1 MAAPP
6 NEYSYDFDAVKRASA
21 NWQSREEKRKEN
33 KDLLKQKRYTEVE
46 SKDRLTKRANRLLQ
60 KVRKTVAERKTVSA
74 ASVEG
79 LSQDLN
85 DLVELGPINTE
96 DMTDALMERVIGE
109 TRDFLSVE
117 FLERGLMVN
126 RCVGRVVTEL
136 GNNRKSF
143 GTGFMVSPRLLLT
156 NWHVLKTKE
165 TAAVSTVE
173 FDYQL
178 DSAGNARTP
187 QRFNLEP
194 KAFYLSNREL
204 DFALV
209 AVEEK
214 SSKNKKVQDLG
225 WCRLI
230 PQEGKAILGNP
241 VNIIQ
246 HPLGEMKQVI
256 IRENKLVDLPPQPLD
271 TFAHYEGDTEPGS
284 SGSPVFNDQWEVI
297 ALHHSGVPATDQN
310 GNLLNVEGGIWK
322 EGDDPARLRW
332 VANEGI
338 RISRLVEFV
347 TKAKLGVHE
356 EPLRVQLLETGSSAV
371 ATSVNPAE
379 PEDEQEDKASEASTG
394 TARPMSSATVSDV
407 SSGTTKD
414 PSTGTFTFTVPL
426 NITVSLG
433 SPSGTEVSVAA
444 PGKTAPA
451 EDFLEKITPDEDY
464 DNRPGY
470 DPDFL
475 GFSVPLPKLD
485 PSIRHLAVKVPDTD
499 GHELK
504 YFHYSV
510 IMNGARRLA
519 FLCAVNFEGEAK
531 VNHPRDKGG
540 DRWFYDPRIREENQA
555 GEELYAG
562 NPLDRGHLVRRA
574 DSAWGATKE
583 EAKLANDDTFH
594 FTNCSPQHEVY
605 NQSTKADQKGVLL
618 WGNIENHIAAQGEG
632 QRLSVFNGPVF
643 RANDRKHRGI
653 GVPREFWKVV
663 VVKADNGK
671 PKALAFILSQASLIK
686 NLPAEDFE
694 AGPFEPFQVRI
705 RDLESKTKLDFGALR
720 NHDPLEDGANESFF
734 ESGTEIVPIE
744 KLDSIVL

>member
-6 NEYSYDFDAVKRASA
+6 NEYSYDFDAVEQASKH
-21 NWQSREEKRKEN
+21 WRSREEKRTEN
-33 KDLLKQKRYTEVE
+33 KDLLAQKRYTEVE
-46 SKDRLTKRANRLLQ
+46 SKDRLTMRANRLLE
-60 KVRKTVAERKTVSA
+60 KVRTQVAQRTTISSA
-74 ASVEG
+74 APEG
-79 LSQDLN
+79 LSEELN
-85 DLVELGPINTE
+85 ELVELGPINTE

-117 FLERGLMVN
+117 FLERGLTVN
-126 RCVGRVVTEL
+126 RCVGRVVTDL
-136 GNNRKSF
+136 GSGRRSF

-156 NWHVLKTKE
+156 NWHVLKTRE

-178 DSAGNARTP
+178 DSMGNARTP
-187 QRFNLEP
+187 QRFRLEP
-194 KAFYLSNREL
+194 EAFYLSEREL

-209 AVEEK
+209 AVEET
-214 SSKNKKVQDLG
+214 SSQNKKVQDLG

-230 PQEGKAILGNP
+230 PTEGKAILGNP

-297 ALHHSGVPATDQN
+297 ALHHSGVPATNNKGQMLD
-310 GNLLNVEGGIWK
+310 VDGGVWK
-322 EGDDPARLRW
+322 KGDDPARLQW
-332 VANEGI
+332 IANEGI
-338 RISRLVEFV
+338 RISRLVNFIA
-347 TKAKLGVHE
+347 KAKVALHE
-356 EPLRVQLLETGSSAV
+356 ETLRQQFLETGSSSPTPITV
-371 ATSVNPAE
+371 TPE
-379 PEDEQEDKASEASTG
+379 KEDEKMEDNDENNNDLPRDTSNASV
-394 TARPMSSATVSDV
+394 TV
-407 SSGTTKD
+407 TI
-414 PSTGTFTFTVPL
+414 PL

-433 SPSGTEVSVAA
+433 SLGSASALTGVSVRPAGGTTTE
-444 PGKTAPA
+444 PG
-451 EDFLEKITPDEDY
+451 EDLLEKITPDQNYEG
-464 DNRPGY
+464 RPGY

-475 GFSVPLPKLD
+475 GFSVPLPKLA
-485 PSIRHLAVKVPDTD
+485 PSIRQLAVKVPDTG

-504 YFHYSV
+504 YYHYSV
-510 IMNGARRLA
+510 IMNVARRLA
-519 FLCAVNFEGEAK
+519 FVCAVNFEGEAK
-531 VNHPRDKGG
+531 VNHPRDKDG
-540 DRWFYDPRIREENQA
+540 DRWFFDPRIRKENQV

-574 DSAWGATKE
+574 DAAWGSTKKD
-583 EAKLANDDTFH
+583 AKRANDDTFH

-605 NQSTKADQKGVLL
+605 NQSTKANKKGVLL

-653 GVPREFWKVV
+653 GIPREFWKVV
-663 VVKADNGK
+663 VVKAADGN
-671 PKALAFILSQASLIK
+671 PTALAFILSQSSLIK

-694 AGPFEPFQVRI
+694 VGPYKPFQVRI
-705 RDLESKTKLDFGALR
+705 RDLESKTKLDFGDLK
-720 NHDPLEDGANESFF
+720 NHDPLENQANESFF
-734 ESGTEIVPIE
+734 EAGTEVVP
-744 KLDSIVL
+744 LDQLESIVF

>member
-6 NEYSYDFDAVKRASA
+6 NEYSYDIDAVERASEHWHA
-21 NWQSREEKRKEN
+21 RGEMRKQN
-33 KDLLKQKRYTEVE
+33 KELLKQKRYTEVE
-46 SKDRLTKRANRLLQ
+46 SKDRLALRANRLLQ
-60 KVRKTVAERKTVSA
+60 KVRTTVARSKTISA
-74 ASVEG
+74 AAPEG
-79 LSQDLN
+79 LSEDLN
-85 DLVELGPINTE
+85 ELVELGPIDQE

-126 RCVGRVVTEL
+126 RCVGRVVTDL
-136 GNNRKSF
+136 GGGRRSF

-173 FDYQL
+173 FEYQL
-178 DSAGNARTP
+178 DSMGNPRTP
-187 QRFNLEP
+187 QRFRLEP
-194 KAFYLSNREL
+194 AAFYLSHRDL

-209 AVEEK
+209 AVEET
-214 SSKNKKVQDLG
+214 SSQNKKVQDLG

-256 IRENKLVDLPPQPLD
+256 IRENKLVDLPPHPLD

-297 ALHHSGVPATDQN
+297 ALHHSGVPDTDKS
-310 GNLLNVEGGIWK
+310 GNMLDVDGGVWK
-322 EGDDPARLRW
+322 KGDDPARLHW

-338 RISRLVEFV
+338 RISRLMEFIA
-347 TKAKLGVHE
+347 KAKVGVHE
-356 EPLRVQLLETGSSAV
+356 EALREQFLETGSS
-371 ATSVNPAE
+371 TMPTTVNPE
-379 PEDEQEDKASEASTG
+379 KEDEKMEDKDENRNALSRDMSTG
-394 TARPMSSATVSDV
+394 SVTVM
-407 SSGTTKD
+407 
-414 PSTGTFTFTVPL
+414 VPL

-433 SPSGTEVSVAA
+433 SLSGTEVRVAPA
-444 PGKTAPA
+444 PASRTEPA
-451 EDFLEKITPDEDY
+451 EDLLEKITPDENY
-464 DNRPGY
+464 ATRPGY

-475 GFSVPLPKLD
+475 GFSVALPKLG

-519 FLCAVNFEGEAK
+519 FVCAVNFEGEAK

-540 DRWFYDPRIREENQA
+540 DRWFFDPRIRKENQA

-574 DSAWGATKE
+574 DAAWGGTKK
-583 EAKLANDDTFH
+583 EAKQANDDTFH

-618 WGNIENHIAAQGEG
+618 WGNIENHIASQGEG

-643 RANDRKHRGI
+643 RSNDRKHRGI
-653 GVPREFWKVV
+653 GIPREFWKVV
-663 VVKADNGK
+663 VVKAADGS

-694 AGPFEPFQVRI
+694 VGPYKPFQVRI
-705 RDLESKTKLDFGALR
+705 RDLENKTKLDFGDLR
-720 NHDPLEDGANESFF
+720 NHDPLENQANESFF
-734 ESGTEIVPIE
+734 EAGTEVVP
-744 KLDSIVL
+744 LDQLESIVF

>member
-6 NEYSYDFDAVKRASA
+6 NEYSYDIDAVEQASK
-21 NWQSREEKRKEN
+21 NWRTREDMRTQN
-33 KDLLKQKRYTEVE
+33 KHLLEQKRYTEVE
-46 SKDRLTKRANRLLQ
+46 SKDRLTLRANRLLQ
-60 KVRKTVAERKTVSA
+60 KVRTQVARRKTISSA
-74 ASVEG
+74 APEG
-79 LSQDLN
+79 LSEDLN
-85 DLVELGPINTE
+85 ALVELGPIDKE

-126 RCVGRVVTEL
+126 RCVGRVVTDL
-136 GNNRKSF
+136 GSGRRSF

-156 NWHVLKTKE
+156 NWHVLKTKD

-178 DSAGNARTP
+178 DFMGNARTP
-187 QRFNLEP
+187 QRFRLEP
-194 KAFYLSNREL
+194 AVFYLSQREL

-209 AVEEK
+209 AVEET
-214 SSKNKKVQDLG
+214 SSQNKKVRDLG

-230 PQEGKAILGNP
+230 PTEGKAILGNP

-297 ALHHSGVPATDQN
+297 ALHHSGVPATNDKGEMLDIDGVVWN
-310 GNLLNVEGGIWK
+310 K
-322 EGDDPARLRW
+322 GDDPARLRW
-332 VANEGI
+332 IANEGI
-338 RISRLVEFV
+338 RISRLVNFI
-347 TKAKLGVHE
+347 TKAKVAVHE
-356 EPLRVQLLETGSSAV
+356 EALREQFLEQGSSSPAPITVEPEKEDEKMEDNDETNSALSKDISTGSV
-371 ATSVNPAE
+371 TI
-379 PEDEQEDKASEASTG
+379 
-394 TARPMSSATVSDV
+394 
-407 SSGTTKD
+407 
-414 PSTGTFTFTVPL
+414 TVPL

-433 SPSGTEVSVAA
+433 SLGSASAVADVSMRPAVGTTE
-444 PGKTAPA
+444 PG
-451 EDFLEKITPDEDY
+451 EDLLEKITPDQNYEG
-464 DNRPGY
+464 RPGY

-475 GFSVPLPKLD
+475 GFSVPLPKLG
-485 PSIRHLAVKVPDTD
+485 PSIRQLAVKVPDTD

-504 YFHYSV
+504 YYHYSV

-519 FLCAVNFEGEAK
+519 FVCAVNFEGEAK
-531 VNHPRDKGG
+531 VNHPRDKDG
-540 DRWFYDPRIREENQA
+540 DRWFFDPRIRKENQA

-574 DSAWGATKE
+574 DAAWGGTKK
-583 EAKLANDDTFH
+583 EAKAANDDTFH

-605 NQSTKADQKGVLL
+605 NQSTKANKKGVLL
-618 WGNIENHIAAQGEG
+618 WGNIENHIASEGEG
-632 QRLSVFNGPVF
+632 QRLAVFNGPVF
-643 RANDRKHRGI
+643 RVNDRKHRGI
-653 GVPREFWKVV
+653 GIPREFWKVV
-663 VVKADNGK
+663 VVKAADGN

-694 AGPFEPFQVRI
+694 VGPYKPFQVRI
-705 RDLESKTKLDFGALR
+705 RDLESKTKLDFGDLKD
-720 NHDPLEDGANESFF
+720 HDPLENQANESFF
-734 ESGTEIVPIE
+734 EAGTEVVP
-744 KLDSIVL
+744 LDQLESIVY